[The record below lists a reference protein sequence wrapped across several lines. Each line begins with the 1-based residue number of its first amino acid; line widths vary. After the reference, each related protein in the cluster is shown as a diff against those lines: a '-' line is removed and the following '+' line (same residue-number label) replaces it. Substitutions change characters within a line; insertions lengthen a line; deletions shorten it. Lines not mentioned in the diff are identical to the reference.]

1 MKASELEPKAQKALE
16 FLDDKSGEHAQAR
29 ANADY
34 LEDWLKVEL
43 ARLKGAMI
51 GTTSDAE
58 RTQIALAHPDYR
70 KALEALKIARE
81 AWYTAQFKRG
91 AAEAI
96 IEAWRTCCSN
106 ERRLP

>member
-1 MKASELEPKAQKALE
+1 MNSKELEPQAERALKFLHEKA
-16 FLDDKSGEHAQAR
+16 GEHGIARAQA
-29 ANADY
+29 DH

-43 ARLKGAMI
+43 ARIKGAI
-51 GTTSDAE
+51 VGSTSDAE

-70 KALEALKIARE
+70 TALDALKTARE

-96 IEAWRTCCSN
+96 LDCWRTACSN
-106 ERRLP
+106 ERAGA